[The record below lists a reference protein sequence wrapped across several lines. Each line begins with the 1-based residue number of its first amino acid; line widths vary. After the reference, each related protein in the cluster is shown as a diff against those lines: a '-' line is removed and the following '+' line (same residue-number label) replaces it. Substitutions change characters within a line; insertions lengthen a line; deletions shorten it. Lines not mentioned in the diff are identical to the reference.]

1 MEKKEKKEIVIKKTA
16 QHTAGTKYLERATE
30 GEINAPVYLRE
41 SKGKVEATIDDEA
54 IGFVVGM
61 KPEEMP
67 GKYDCHITGLG
78 EKANTFAAS
87 ITMHPASGSSVSGK
101 IATFSKEIEAAE
113 KASGLSDVADRVQVM
128 LDNRVKPCVI
138 RATLGDYHKVE
149 NPHIPS
155 AIYKDTR
162 NENEESILNQAV
174 KRDGNFSGVVL
185 TTAHS
190 SKGLEWPVIIN
201 SITGY
206 DQKGLSQKA
215 VEGKRRL
222 LFVSSTRA
230 RDELYITGQYR
241 LRGKTPEGE
250 YVNNRFL
257 KESYAAVGKEFAPR
271 TAHDD
276 KLIRLEAKKKKKAE
290 EAKTLKA
297 AAGE

>member
-1 MEKKEKKEIVIKKTA
+1 MPKQSK
-16 QHTAGTKYLERATE
+16 LLS
-30 GEINAPVYLRE
+30 APP
-41 SKGKVEATIDDEA
+41 
-54 IGFVVGM
+54 F
-61 KPEEMP
+61 
-67 GKYDCHITGLG
+67 
-78 EKANTFAAS
+78 
-87 ITMHPASGSSVSGK
+87 
-101 IATFSKEIEAAE
+101 
-113 KASGLSDVADRVQVM
+113 DRVITDLAGEDSVAKNM
-128 LDNRVKPCVI
+128 VDRLTRLPSVI
-138 RATLGDYHKVE
+138 EKQKY
-149 NPHIPS
+149 I
-155 AIYKDTR
+155 
-162 NENEESILNQAV
+162 EEFVRFGGEAV

-276 KLIRLEAKKKKKAE
+276 KLIRLEAQKKKKAE